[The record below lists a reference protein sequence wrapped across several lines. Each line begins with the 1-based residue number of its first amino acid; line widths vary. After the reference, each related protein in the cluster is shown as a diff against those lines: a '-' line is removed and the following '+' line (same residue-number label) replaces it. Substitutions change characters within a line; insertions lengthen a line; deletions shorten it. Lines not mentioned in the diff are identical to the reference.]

1 MIGKFITLL
10 IVYGGLSVAALLL
23 LLVAFAMTRSR
34 AEVIGMAAIS
44 GTLVLLHAAE
54 LVYLASLGQMW
65 LGDGIDPLLVAGGA
79 LLLLAG
85 ILTWVFVARGLKR
98 ARRSGG
104 A

>member
-1 MIGKFITLL
+1 MIGKFVTLL

-23 LLVAFAMTRSR
+23 LFVGFAMSRTR

-65 LGDGIDPLLVAGGA
+65 IGDGIDPLLVAGGA

-85 ILTWVFVARGLKR
+85 ILTWVFVVRGPS
-98 ARRSGG
+98 RRSS
-104 A
+104 

>member
-23 LLVAFAMTRSR
+23 LVVGFAMSRSR

-44 GTLVLLHAAE
+44 ATLVVLHAAE

-65 LGDGIDPLLVAGGA
+65 IGDGLDPLLVAGGA

-85 ILTWVFVARGLKR
+85 ATTVVFVRRGPR
-98 ARRSGG
+98 G

>member
-1 MIGKFITLL
+1 MIGKFLSLL

-23 LLVAFAMTRSR
+23 LFVGFAMSRSR
-34 AEVIGMAAIS
+34 AEVIGLAAIS
-44 GTLVLLHAAE
+44 ATLVLLHAAE

-65 LGDGIDPLLVAGGA
+65 IGDGVDPLLVAGGA

-85 ILTWVFVARGLKR
+85 MLTWVFVARGPKR
-98 ARRSGG
+98 ARDSGG

>member
-1 MIGKFITLL
+1 MIGKFVTLL

-23 LLVAFAMTRSR
+23 LLVGFAMSRTR

-65 LGDGIDPLLVAGGA
+65 IGDGIDPLLVAGGA

-85 ILTWVFVARGLKR
+85 ILTWVFVVRGPS
-98 ARRSGG
+98 RRSS
-104 A
+104 

>member
-1 MIGKFITLL
+1 MIGKFVTLL

-23 LLVAFAMTRSR
+23 LFVGFAMARSR
-34 AEVIGMAAIS
+34 AEVTGMAAIS

-65 LGDGIDPLLVAGGA
+65 IGDGIDPLLVAGGA

-85 ILTWVFVARGLKR
+85 ILTWVFVVRGPS
-98 ARRSGG
+98 RRSS
-104 A
+104 